1 MSVIEPNTA
10 DTLEDMTLTVS
21 WYMLATS
28 SMPAYGMVNE
38 HFPIRAH
45 EYIMASECDLL
56 SSVQNWQLY
65 GAGLS
70 HDIACEVEEL
80 VSL

>member
-1 MSVIEPNTA
+1 
-10 DTLEDMTLTVS
+10 
-21 WYMLATS
+21 
-28 SMPAYGMVNE
+28 MPAYGMVNE
-38 HFPIRAH
+38 HFPSRAR

-70 HDIACEVEEL
+70 HGIACEVEEL
-80 VSL
+80 VPL